1 MKWLAMPVVTSPY
14 VCLLFYCF
22 CGLMVVF
29 QGIGQAR
36 NLSTLD
42 SDRLAFHSS
51 RVSKTGSHARSLSLL
66 LSHIVM
72 RIMVVVIVVVI
83 ITITTTTTTIMLSF
97 LSDFIFLTNSEIHI
111 PRNISCPVS
120 PVGSPLLH
128 SRSPQHLNGRMSPS
142 PISSPRTTSGSS
154 TPLTG
159 GSNAIPFNHLK
170 QSQSGF
176 LQEGFG
182 GMQKAPNGFF
192 INGPSY
198 HESSPDIFRGM
209 QPGSNIF
216 SELAPSENNV
226 LGKQFGRPAH
236 GELYDGQSVLAD
248 RVSRQLLR
256 DNNVNP
262 SLDLSSS
269 SSLPSHSNGI

>member
-1 MKWLAMPVVTSPY
+1 MSILFVTSG
-14 VCLLFYCF
+14 LLII
-22 CGLMVVF
+22 F
-29 QGIGQAR
+29 QGMGQAR
-36 NLSTLD
+36 NPSTLD

-51 RVSKTGSHARSLSLL
+51 RVSKTGPHARSLSLL
-66 LSHIVM
+66 LSHIEI
-72 RIMVVVIVVVI
+72 RIMVVVILVVI
-83 ITITTTTTTIMLSF
+83 ITIIITTTIMLSL

-182 GMQKAPNGFF
+182 GMQKPSNGFF

-262 SLDLSSS
+262 SLDLSPS

>member
-1 MKWLAMPVVTSPY
+1 MACYACFIYDFSLCMPSF
-14 VCLLFYCF
+14 LLFLWFNGC
-22 CGLMVVF
+22 F

-36 NLSTLD
+36 SLSTLD

-51 RVSKTGSHARSLSLL
+51 RVSKTGPHARLLSLL

-83 ITITTTTTTIMLSF
+83 ITIIIKTTITLSF

-159 GSNAIPFNHLK
+159 GNSAIPFNHLK
-170 QSQSGF
+170 QSGF

-182 GMQKAPNGFF
+182 GMQKPPNGFF

-262 SLDLSSS
+262 SLDLSPSS
-269 SSLPSHSNGI
+269 PLPSHSNGI

>member
-1 MKWLAMPVVTSPY
+1 
-14 VCLLFYCF
+14 
-22 CGLMVVF
+22 
-29 QGIGQAR
+29 
-36 NLSTLD
+36 
-42 SDRLAFHSS
+42 
-51 RVSKTGSHARSLSLL
+51 
-66 LSHIVM
+66 
-72 RIMVVVIVVVI
+72 
-83 ITITTTTTTIMLSF
+83 
-97 LSDFIFLTNSEIHI
+97 
-111 PRNISCPVS
+111 
-120 PVGSPLLH
+120 
-128 SRSPQHLNGRMSPS
+128 MSPS

-159 GSNAIPFNHLK
+159 GSSAIPFNHLK
-170 QSQSGF
+170 QSVF

-182 GMQKAPNGFF
+182 SMQKSPNGFF

-236 GELYDGQSVLAD
+236 GDEIYDGQSVLAD

-256 DNNVNP
+256 DHVNP
-262 SLDLSSS
+262 SLDLSPS